1 MTVAFVAII
10 WKRER
15 SLLLV
20 PLLLLGL
27 FALFWALAVL
37 SGANA

>member
-1 MTVAFVAII
+1 MIVALVAII

-27 FALFWALAVL
+27 YALVWAVAIL